1 MEDIKQRQIEQLQ
14 RDIRILEEILSGKI
28 ENYTRHPIPVP
39 QRRFI
44 EVPIRFGEVTR
55 KRWAKGE
62 LKGGYFTSVCECTYV
77 RTYQYKIINQRNI
90 ESSEAAYLGGE

>member
-14 RDIRILEEILSGKI
+14 RDKDSGRDSFRQDR
-28 ENYTRHPIPVP
+28 ELHQSSNSSP

-55 KRWAKGE
+55 KRWAGGT
-62 LKGGYFTSVCECTYV
+62 LRGGYCERSERTYV
-77 RTYQYKIINQRNI
+77 HTYQYKI
-90 ESSEAAYLGGE
+90 

>member
-14 RDIRILEEILSGKI
+14 RDIRILEEILFRQDRELHQSS
-28 ENYTRHPIPVP
+28 NSSP

-55 KRWAKGE
+55 KT
-62 LKGGYFTSVCECTYV
+62 LSKGGIKRGLLHERMRVHVCTYIPIQDNKPKK
-77 RTYQYKIINQRNI
+77 Y
-90 ESSEAAYLGGE
+90 